1 VSLADVEQNHCL
13 APWAGSETTIPAG
26 CEFAGEVECPASCA
40 IQPTCATPRCDA
52 GTCTLDVRYDSGPC
66 EDPSDDCAQLDAERR
81 ETLQAA
87 RTCNAAIEIAQCTG
101 SEVIAHECGCDVLVN
116 EAQPEKV
123 AAARA
128 ARAAWEAAGCGP
140 SACPAVECAPVTG
153 GGCVAMSLGDFC
165 VAN

>member
-1 VSLADVEQNHCL
+1 
-13 APWAGSETTIPAG
+13 
-26 CEFAGEVECPASCA
+26 
-40 IQPTCATPRCDA
+40 
-52 GTCTLDVRYDSGPC
+52 
-66 EDPSDDCAQLDAERR
+66 LDAERR
-81 ETLQAA
+81 ETLEAA
-87 RTCNAAIEIAQCTG
+87 RTCNAAIDIDQCSG

-116 EAQPEKV
+116 EAEPEKV

-140 SACPAVECAPVTG
+140 SACPAIECAPVAG